1 MKYKFIP
8 VVNITDLQEAV
19 PEEMMKRINVL
30 YEKNYIVPF
39 FGLIYDLAE
48 DVANTMFKIN
58 MSYECRWYNEPI
70 QNDFMEF
77 LRKAFPTSEYIIID
91 DAAGV
96 FCL

>member
-19 PEEMMKRINVL
+19 PEEMMERINVL

-58 MSYECRWYNEPI
+58 MRYE
-70 QNDFMEF
+70 
-77 LRKAFPTSEYIIID
+77 FPTSEYIIID